1 MNQTKKKYYRQ
12 DDFLKKVGEKVR
24 AVRLERGLT
33 QTDLAFKCND
43 KDYSQINRLE
53 LGKVNFSVSY
63 LFLIASALDVTP
75 ADLLPEDADLDLDS
89 DQ

>member
-1 MNQTKKKYYRQ
+1 MSQTKKRYYRQ

-24 AVRLERGLT
+24 SVRLEKGLT
-33 QTDLAFKCND
+33 QTDLAFRCND

-63 LFLIASALDVTP
+63 LYLIASALDVTP
-75 ADLLPEDADLDLDS
+75 ADLLPDEAEEDLNDD
-89 DQ
+89 

>member
-12 DDFLKKVGEKVR
+12 DDFLKRVGEKIRSVR
-24 AVRLERGLT
+24 IEKGLT

-53 LGKVNFSVSY
+53 LGKINFSVSY

-75 ADLLPEDADLDLDS
+75 ADLLPNENDLDISSGL
-89 DQ
+89 

>member
-12 DDFLKKVGEKVR
+12 DDFLKKVGEKIRSVR
-24 AVRLERGLT
+24 IERGLT

-53 LGKVNFSVSY
+53 LGKINFSVSY

-75 ADLLPEDADLDLDS
+75 AELLP
-89 DQ
+89 DQTEL

>member
-24 AVRLERGLT
+24 SVRLEQGLT
-33 QTDLAFKCND
+33 QTDLAFRCND

-53 LGKVNFSVSY
+53 LGKINFSVSY

-75 ADLLPEDADLDLDS
+75 ADLLPNKDDAELND
-89 DQ
+89 

>member
-75 ADLLPEDADLDLDS
+75 ADLLPEDADLDS

>member
-12 DDFLKKVGEKVR
+12 DDFLKKVGEKIR
-24 AVRLERGLT
+24 AVRIERGLT

-53 LGKVNFSVSY
+53 LGKINFSVSY

-75 ADLLPEDADLDLDS
+75 AELLP
-89 DQ
+89 DQTEL